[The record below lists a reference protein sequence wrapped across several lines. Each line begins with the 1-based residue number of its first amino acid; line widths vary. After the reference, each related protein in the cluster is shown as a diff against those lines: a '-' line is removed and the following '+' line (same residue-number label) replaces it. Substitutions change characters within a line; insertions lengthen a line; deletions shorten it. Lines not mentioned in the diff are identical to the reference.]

1 MAKVKGIIELKGTIG
16 DINFYN
22 RKGVPCSRKAG
33 GGFNGVAIKTK
44 DSMVRV
50 RENGSEFRGCMQSVQ
65 FFKRGLT
72 PFLRSFKDG
81 TLHERLVSLFT
92 KIKDLDLVSG
102 RGLRTVY
109 NGLQN
114 PIGQGL
120 LQNYLLTSGLRLD
133 GILHQKVVF
142 DWAAGFSIPD
152 FKGKSVSFPGGA
164 THLGL
169 QVGYMSLDFE
179 NVTSSF
185 GCSEVVYLGRTD
197 VGTIVLPAPAL
208 AEAEAEGLK
217 VGVVFAQF
225 VQEVNGVFYPLKHEG
240 SVVMEVIGLAP

>member
-22 RKGVPCSRKAG
+22 RKGVPCSRKSG

-72 PFLRSFKDG
+72 PFLRKFKDG

-92 KIKDLDLVSG
+92 KLKDLDLVSG
-102 RGLRTVY
+102 RGLRTVS
-109 NGLQN
+109 NGLHN
-114 PIGQGL
+114 PVGKGL
-120 LQNYLLTSGLRLD
+120 LQNYLLTSGPRLD
-133 GILHQKVVF
+133 GVLHQKVVF
-142 DWAAGFSIPD
+142 DWATGFSIPD
-152 FKGKSVSFPGGA
+152 FEGKSISFPGGA

-169 QVGYMSLDFE
+169 QIGYMSLDFE
-179 NVTSSF
+179 NAISSF
-185 GCSEVVYLGRTD
+185 GSSDTVYLSRTD
-197 VGTIVLPAPAL
+197 VGTVVLPAPAL
-208 AEAEAEGLK
+208 VAAEGLK

-240 SVVMEVIGLAP
+240 SVVMEVVGLIG

>member
-16 DINFYN
+16 DTNFYK
-22 RKGVPCSRKAG
+22 RKGVPLARAAG
-33 GGFNGVAIKTK
+33 GGFNGAAIRTK

-50 RENGSEFRGCMQSVQ
+50 RENFSEFRGCMQSVQ
-65 FFKRGLT
+65 FFKMGLN
-72 PFLRSFKDG
+72 PFLRKFKDG

-102 RGLRTVY
+102 RGLRTVD

-114 PIGQGL
+114 PVGQGL
-120 LQNYLLTSGLRLD
+120 LQNYLLTSGSRLD

-142 DWAAGFSIPD
+142 EWDSGFSIPD
-152 FKGKSVSFPGGA
+152 FEGKAVSFPGGA

-169 QVGYMSLDFE
+169 QIGYLRPDFE
-179 NVTSSF
+179 TMTSSF
-185 GCSEVVYLGRTD
+185 GCSETIYLSKND
-197 VGTIVLPAPAL
+197 VSLVSIPAPVL
-208 AEAEAEGLK
+208 ADAEGLK

-240 SVVMEVIGLAP
+240 SVVMEVVSVAP